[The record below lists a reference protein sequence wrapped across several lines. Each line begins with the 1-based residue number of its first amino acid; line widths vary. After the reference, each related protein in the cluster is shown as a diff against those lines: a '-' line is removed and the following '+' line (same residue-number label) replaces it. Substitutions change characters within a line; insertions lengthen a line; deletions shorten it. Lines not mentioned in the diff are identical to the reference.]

1 MKDVNT
7 LPKQELL
14 KEKIKLVVIPED
26 KQPSSNKQDGLPTAQ
41 KSESTHKTYGSNN
54 RPAKEK
60 EDARSYQ
67 VGQSVA
73 REDLGARPKVQ
84 DPTLLS
90 GELLL

>member
-1 MKDVNT
+1 M
-7 LPKQELL
+7 
-14 KEKIKLVVIPED
+14 PED

-41 KSESTHKTYGSNN
+41 RSESTHKTYGSSN

-73 REDLGARPKVQ
+73 KEDLGARPKVE

-90 GELLL
+90 GELFYRSTIGFVVPIRCCQHTC

>member
-1 MKDVNT
+1 M
-7 LPKQELL
+7 
-14 KEKIKLVVIPED
+14 PED

-41 KSESTHKTYGSNN
+41 RSESTHKTYGSNN

-67 VGQSVA
+67 SIA
-73 REDLGARPKVQ
+73 KEDLGARPKVQ